1 MILAI
6 KSYSKLRGSRMDCS
20 PITKNLSNPLQMQ
33 MLVNYLKLINNNE
46 INFEFPRL
54 RTLVAFE
61 SQFDLSSWQLVIAH
75 SKTLSWRSSYSTCSS
90 RCTRLGAGSCCPRPW
105 ISNRYHRSVVTVLAA
120 YLNSIA
126 SQVYSWSNYQVL
138 PIRALHTNLLV
149 FNKTYWALKF
159 RVILGIPWRW
169 QSEWMDSCFATES

>member
-20 PITKNLSNPLQMQ
+20 PITKSLWNPLQMQ
-33 MLVNYLKLINNNE
+33 VQVNYLKLINNNE
-46 INFEFPRL
+46 IILKFPRL

-61 SQFDLSSWQLVIAH
+61 SQFDLSSWQLAIAH
-75 SKTLSWRSSYSTCSS
+75 SKTLGWRSSYSTCSS

-105 ISNRYHRSVVTVLAA
+105 ISNRYRRSAVTVLAA

-126 SQVYSWSNYQVL
+126 SQVYSWSNYQVPL
-138 PIRALHTNLLV
+138 IRALHTNWLV
-149 FNKTYWALKF
+149 Y
-159 RVILGIPWRW
+159 
-169 QSEWMDSCFATES
+169 